1 GDVKVARVR
10 VYADKD
16 FRDHDARWKQDVTDE
31 IDYANQL
38 LTPMLGVR
46 LEVSDVVEWDH
57 TAPDAPLRETLAA
70 LATAAP
76 DGDAHWIIR
85 ITAPPASPTNAYDEL
100 GTGELFGRY
109 IVVRGL
115 SSDDERAAFER
126 LFPDIPVRDAGDA
139 LDARRRHRATCL
151 LLHQLGH

>member
-1 GDVKVARVR
+1 MRRLVLLVTAAMGCSGASQSTHKNVDLGRAMPAELDPGTKPEGDVKVARVR
-10 VYADKD
+10 VYAAKD
-16 FRDHDARWKQDVTDE
+16 SRDHDARWKQDVTDE

-76 DGDAHWIIR
+76 DGDAHWI
-85 ITAPPASPTNAYDEL
+85 
-100 GTGELFGRY
+100 
-109 IVVRGL
+109 
-115 SSDDERAAFER
+115 
-126 LFPDIPVRDAGDA
+126 
-139 LDARRRHRATCL
+139 
-151 LLHQLGH
+151 